1 MKNPLDYIQVYPH
14 RTKQILGITL
24 PQFKDLLKQAQICHQ
39 NRQKELESRK
49 IRINQKGGGRKPKLN
64 IAEQVCLCL
73 FYLRQMPTFEV
84 LGLQFGVSKT
94 EANDTFHYWL
104 KILRNILPASLLEQV
119 ENHQSDYELVLE
131 VLTEFELIVDSME
144 QSRERPSDNQEQ
156 KKYFSGKK
164 KQHTFKSQFITLP
177 KGKDI
182 VDVKIGERGPVSD
195 ISLLRTQQEK
205 FADIQK
211 FQGDKA
217 YIGSKNTTTPYKKPK
232 KGKLTEQ
239 QKVANKKI
247 SSNRIFV
254 EHVIRLI
261 KIFRI
266 AQQRFPLSSPI
277 YQQVILTIC
286 GLVRLRIG
294 ALVLPVSSS

>member
-1 MKNPLDYIQVYPH
+1 MFMS
-14 RTKQILGITL
+14 IL
-24 PQFKDLLKQAQICHQ
+24 FKT
-39 NRQKELESRK
+39 N
-49 IRINQKGGGRKPKLN
+49 
-64 IAEQVCLCL
+64 
-73 FYLRQMPTFEV
+73 
-84 LGLQFGVSKT
+84 
-94 EANDTFHYWL
+94 
-104 KILRNILPASLLEQV
+104 
-119 ENHQSDYELVLE
+119 
-131 VLTEFELIVDSME
+131 
-144 QSRERPSDNQEQ
+144 NQEQ
-156 KKYFSGKK
+156 QKYFSGKK
-164 KQHTFKSQFITLP
+164 RQHTFKSQFITLP
-177 KGKDI
+177 KGKDV

-217 YIGSKNTTTPYKKPK
+217 YIGGKNTTTPYKKPK

-239 QKVANKKI
+239 QKVANTKI

-266 AQQRFPLSSPI
+266 AQQRFPLNSSI